1 MARETENKNNAYK
14 LQENTKFGEVRI
26 ADDVI
31 SMIAAIS
38 ATEVEGV
45 TGMAGN
51 ITSEIISKLGVKN
64 LSRGVKVTID
74 EESVIVELALELKY
88 GVNLPEVCAK
98 VQDKVKN
105 SVENMTGLNVEEVN
119 VHVQGVNTEAQNKE
133 ESNEE

>member
-1 MARETENKNNAYK
+1 MAKETENKNNSYK
-14 LQENTKFGEVRI
+14 LQETTHFGEVRI

-74 EESVIVELALELKY
+74 EETVSMDLALELKY
-88 GVNLPEVCAK
+88 GVNLPEVCTK
-98 VQDKVKN
+98 VQDKVKS
-105 SVENMTGLNVEEVN
+105 SVENMTGLTVDAVN
-119 VHVQGVNTEAQNKE
+119 IRIAGISFDKE
-133 ESNEE
+133 

>member
-64 LSRGVKVTID
+64 LAKGVKVTID
-74 EESVIVELALELKY
+74 DESVIVELALELKY

-105 SVENMTGLNVEEVN
+105 SVENMTGLTVDAVN
-119 VHVQGVNTEAQNKE
+119 IRIAGISFDKE
-133 ESNEE
+133 

>member
-1 MARETENKNNAYK
+1 MARETDNKNNAYK

-64 LSRGVKVTID
+64 LSRGVKVAID

-105 SVENMTGLNVEEVN
+105 SVENMTGLTVDAVN
-119 VHVQGVNTEAQNKE
+119 IRIAGISFDKE
-133 ESNEE
+133 

>member
-1 MARETENKNNAYK
+1 MAKEAENKNNSYK
-14 LQENTKFGEVRI
+14 LQENTQFGEVRI

-74 EESVIVELALELKY
+74 EETVSMDLALELQY
-88 GVNLPEVCAK
+88 GVNLPEVCTK
-98 VQDKVKN
+98 VQDKVKS
-105 SVENMTGLNVEEVN
+105 SVENMTGLTVDAVN
-119 VHVQGVNTEAQNKE
+119 IRIAGISFDKE
-133 ESNEE
+133 